1 MFTAF
6 SFLGSLQSAPLT
18 VEYLIV
24 AGGGAG
30 GIANSS
36 TLSASGGG
44 GAGGYISG
52 SLIFTG
58 SNDAT
63 AITYSVSVGSGGS
76 GTGTV
81 GSKGPNGTNSSAFGF
96 TAIGGGGGG
105 GSTSRDGQD
114 GGSGG
119 GAGFSGD
126 FNGGTGGVGTSL
138 QGFAGA
144 NAVKVGASDYG
155 GGSGGGAG
163 TTGSLN
169 TAASGS
175 SAGQPKA
182 WLDGNLYAGGGCSCC
197 ESEPRDCYGQ
207 YTGSGGDGLTA
218 DATIPYDAGNG
229 GIFALRYSSSVQHFT
244 GSSQTFESGGYFYHY
259 CSASATPYNLVY
271 LGNYS

>member
-1 MFTAF
+1 MFTGF
-6 SFLGSLQSAPLT
+6 SFLGSLQSAPLE

-30 GIANSS
+30 GLADAG

-76 GTGTV
+76 GTGAV
-81 GSKGPNGTNSSAFGF
+81 GSRGPNGTSSTAFGF

-105 GSTSRDGQD
+105 GSATRTGND

-119 GAGFSGD
+119 GGGFSGN
-126 FNGGTGGVGTSL
+126 FSGGTGGAGTSL

-144 NAVKVGASDYG
+144 AATKADATDLGA
-155 GGSGGGAG
+155 GSGGGAS
-163 TTGSLN
+163 TTGSVN
-169 TAASGS
+169 TIASGS
-175 SAGQPKA
+175 SAGKPKA
-182 WLDGNLYAGGGCSCC
+182 WVDGNLYAGGGCSCC

-207 YTGSGGDGLTA
+207 YTGSGGDGITTS
-218 DATIPYDAGNG
+218 DTRPYDAGNG

-259 CSASATPYNLVY
+259 CSASVTPYNLVY